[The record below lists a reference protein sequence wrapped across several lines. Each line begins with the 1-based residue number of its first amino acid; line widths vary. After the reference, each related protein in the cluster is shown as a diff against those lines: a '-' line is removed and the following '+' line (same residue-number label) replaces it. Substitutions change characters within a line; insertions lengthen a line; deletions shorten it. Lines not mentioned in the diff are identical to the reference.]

1 MRLHLRAWVSALSY
15 AGRVFFTIQK
25 WKHQQ
30 NEDQFHIQV
39 TFSSTDKT
47 LTLDTEKVMQ
57 VPTTNTQYF
66 LDATLPLEGI
76 LELEFGFCDSLPAIV
91 ATLAANM
98 ANGYQV
104 PMETAMYIGT
114 AVGRGAF
121 ELSKYFKKVGE
132 KGWGEVLLKG
142 GGGGKEVDVGVVI
155 VCVCGCSFVYV
166 FPVHKHMFKET
177 QTGNGYCR
185 IEGFV

>member
-1 MRLHLRAWVSALSY
+1 
-15 AGRVFFTIQK
+15 
-25 WKHQQ
+25 
-30 NEDQFHIQV
+30 
-39 TFSSTDKT
+39 
-47 LTLDTEKVMQ
+47 MQ

-76 LELEFGFCDSLPAIV
+76 LELEFGFRDSLPAVV

-98 ANGYQV
+98 ANAYQV

-132 KGWGEVLLKG
+132 KG
-142 GGGGKEVDVGVVI
+142 
-155 VCVCGCSFVYV
+155 
-166 FPVHKHMFKET
+166 
-177 QTGNGYCR
+177 
-185 IEGFV
+185 